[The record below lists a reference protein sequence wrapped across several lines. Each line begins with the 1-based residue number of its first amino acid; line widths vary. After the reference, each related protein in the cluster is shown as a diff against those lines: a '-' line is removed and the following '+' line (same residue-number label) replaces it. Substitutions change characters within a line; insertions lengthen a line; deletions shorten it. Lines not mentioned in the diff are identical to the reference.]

1 MGLMKIE
8 TTPFGMSVLSTDP
21 PLDISSISAQLPP
34 LSQARELISHF
45 AQTMQQTIAI
55 FHMPSTRAVMEQV
68 YDTINHRDLPPLEN
82 LLTLFVVFAGAAHAC
97 TSQMLEQLD
106 ATEDTA
112 RAAFTAYSR
121 LAMQI
126 VAHPPL
132 SPSTKCLAA
141 MATLL
146 HLLISADGVH
156 TAVYL
161 LHGRCL
167 VMARVMQLHKLDT
180 ASRRAERQK
189 GCDMVE
195 VEVQRRVWWDIVAS
209 DW

>member
-1 MGLMKIE
+1 MQIE
-8 TTPFGMSVLSTDP
+8 NTPFGMSVVSTDP
-21 PLDISSISAQLPP
+21 PLDIAFVLAQLPP

-55 FHMPSTRAVMEQV
+55 FHMPSARAVIEQV
-68 YDTINHRDLPPLEN
+68 YETINQRDIPPLEN
-82 LLTLFVVFAGAAHAC
+82 LLTLFAVFAGAAHAC
-97 TSQMLEQLD
+97 TSQMLERLD
-106 ATEDTA
+106 ATEDAA
-112 RAAFTAYSR
+112 RAAFTAYSH

-132 SPSTKCLAA
+132 SSSTICLAA

-146 HLLISADGVH
+146 HLLISADGVPM
-156 TAVYL
+156 AVSMLYS
-161 LHGRCL
+161 RCQL
-167 VMARVMQLHKLDT
+167 MSRAMQLHRLD
-180 ASRRAERQK
+180 AAGRRAERRK

-195 VEVQRRVWWDIVAS
+195 LEVQRRVWWDTVAG